1 MTAGEYDQAEQC
13 FRAAIRIAPD
23 VAELYVNL
31 GLILEKRADPLAA
44 ENCYRQ
50 AIGQNA
56 NLTEAHLNLG
66 VLLAAQK
73 RFQGAE
79 SAYLQA
85 LYLVPDSVSAWS
97 NLGVLYACMKRE
109 NEAEDCYRHAMQLNP
124 HHALAQF
131 NLSYL
136 LLRQGRFTEGWKYLD
151 QREWLPRL
159 QAHLGLPR
167 WQGEALAGRS
177 ILMGIEAGHGDM
189 IQFCR
194 FASELKKRGAAR
206 VGLLCHPALKTL
218 FSTLAGVDTIY
229 ALDEPLS
236 TGSWDFWVAP
246 MSIPRHCEI
255 RLETIPASLPYLF
268 APVAHLAK
276 WQNRLPLAGFR
287 VGLVWKGNPKFDNDA
302 DRSLPSLAT
311 LAPLA
316 EVKGVHFISLQKGA
330 GEQEIL
336 PVPAGMNLH
345 QWDADISDFADT
357 AAIMTHLDLV
367 ISVDTA
373 AAHLAG
379 ALGIPCWV
387 LLPDY
392 KTDWRWLTARTD
404 SPWYPGV
411 MRLFRQTKM
420 GHWTDVVLQLREALE
435 QESRRRAGEKT
446 ISQSCGVHAA
456 KWPSARAIA
465 RADGPEKNPE

>member
-1 MTAGEYDQAEQC
+1 MIDPPDFESLFDEGNRLMAAGECDQAESC
-13 FRAAIRIAPD
+13 FRAAIQMAPD

-31 GLILEKRADPLAA
+31 GLVLEKRTDLAGA

-50 AIGQNA
+50 AIVRNA
-56 NLTEAHLNLG
+56 DLVEAHLNLG

-73 RFQGAE
+73 HFQGAE

-85 LYLVPDSVSAWS
+85 LQLAPDSTAAWS
-97 NLGVLYACMKRE
+97 NLGVLHACMKRE
-109 NEAEDCYRHAMQLNP
+109 KEAEDCYRHAMQLDP
-124 HHALAQF
+124 HHARAQF

-206 VGLLCHPALKTL
+206 VGLLCHPALKIL
-218 FSTLAGVDTIY
+218 FSTLAEVDEVC
-229 ALDEPLS
+229 ALGEPFS
-236 TGSWDFWVAP
+236 ASPWDFWTAP
-246 MSIPRHCEI
+246 MSIPRYSAI
-255 RLETIPASLPYLF
+255 RLETIPASLPYLV
-268 APVAHLAK
+268 APMEYLAK
-276 WQNRLPLAGFR
+276 WHDRLQLEGFR
-287 VGLVWKGNPKFDNDA
+287 VGLAWKGNPKFENDA

-316 EVKGVHFISLQKGA
+316 EVNGVKFISLQKGA
-330 GEQEIL
+330 GEEEVFSAAPSL
-336 PVPAGMNLH
+336 NLH
-345 QWDADISDFADT
+345 QWGADIDDFSDT

-373 AAHLAG
+373 TAHLAG

-392 KTDWRWLTARTD
+392 KTDWRWLSEGTD

-411 MRLFRQTKM
+411 MRLFRQSER
-420 GHWTDVVLQLREALE
+420 GHWADVVLQVRDALD
-435 QESRRRAGEKT
+435 QVSRRRA
-446 ISQSCGVHAA
+446 
-456 KWPSARAIA
+456 
-465 RADGPEKNPE
+465 ADTPI